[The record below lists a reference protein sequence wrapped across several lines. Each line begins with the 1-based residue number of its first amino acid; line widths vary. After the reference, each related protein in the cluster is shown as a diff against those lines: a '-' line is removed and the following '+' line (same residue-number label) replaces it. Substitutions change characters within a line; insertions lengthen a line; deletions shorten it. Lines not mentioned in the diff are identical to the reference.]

1 MKELMEKF
9 PELEA
14 LVKRLQKEL
23 TDHLLIFKNFS
34 EDTGKRITHNENQ
47 LNTHKLET
55 QKKIEE
61 LEALIKALQA
71 ALAGAGKGTTTVI
84 QSTDYSNDI
93 KALQLTLNLHSG
105 QIEEHGKNIK
115 NLQALLDEI
124 KHLKIK
130 VSNLEGTAADHKSR
144 IQILEEELARIKGW
158 EARVISG

>member
-1 MKELMEKF
+1 MEKF